1 MSDYTIL
8 LGGRI
13 YRDPWNR
20 IDEGALV
27 VQRDRIAW
35 VGPVAELPETWKG
48 RGVRKEFRGKVILP
62 GFNDNHLHT
71 AVFGDNE
78 TYPSLTGL
86 NEEEILGRLAESFA
100 HWPKNELIMA
110 FGWDYPDCP
119 EPHRSLLDQRFPEN
133 PVALIQFSGHGAW
146 VNSQMLKE
154 LGIDRE
160 TPDPEGGV
168 IVRDERGEPTGI
180 LRDAALHPIHRERFM
195 VLHRDRK
202 RLTSAVQRAL
212 GHYRS
217 YGITSVQDNTWLPQ
231 TIGVLRKLKKRGD
244 LTSRF
249 SCWPY
254 GVMPWVARLTDLR
267 RFDRLWFRK
276 GPWKYFLDGTFSTRT
291 AWLLEPYPGEPEN
304 YGTPVLKGEELDKV
318 LIRAAKKKRQA
329 AFHAIGDGAIHE
341 FLDRLEAVARE
352 YPVLKE
358 LRLRLEHAQL
368 VDPLDMERLQELGVL
383 IAAQPHAMG
392 NPTKDVEILG
402 KERALHAY
410 PHRSL
415 LEVGVPLSFG
425 SDIPGEPT
433 VRPFQAIHY
442 VVNREGPEA
451 LTLEEAVSA
460 YTLGSAYAE
469 FMEEEKGTLEEG
481 KLADFIVVD
490 ADPFGSASEKLQEI
504 EVSETWVG
512 GRQVFAR
519 RDEVA
524 RSSSGV

>member
-1 MSDYTIL
+1 MSDVTL
-8 LGGRI
+8 FVGGKI
-13 YRDPWNR
+13 YRDPWSP
-20 IDEGALV
+20 IEDGVLV
-27 VQRDRIAW
+27 VNGGRIAW
-35 VGPVAELPETWKG
+35 VGPEEELPERWRKKG
-48 RGVRKEFRGKVILP
+48 RRRDLGGKVVLP

-86 NEEEILGRLAESFA
+86 NEEQILARLEEHFA
-100 HWPKNELIMA
+100 DWSQGELIMA

-119 EPHRSLLDQRFPEN
+119 EPHRSLLDERFPNN

-146 VNSQMLKE
+146 VNSQMLEK
-154 LGIDRE
+154 LGIDRN

-168 IVRDERGEPTGI
+168 ILRDERGEPTGV
-180 LRDAALHPIHRERFM
+180 LRDAALHPIHRERFLL
-195 VLHRDRK
+195 LHRDRS
-202 RLTSAVQRAL
+202 RLTAAVERAL
-212 GHYRS
+212 AHYRS

-231 TIGVLRKLKKRGD
+231 TIGVLRKLKRRGV

-254 GVMPWVARLTDLR
+254 GVMPWVARFTDLR
-267 RFDRLWFRK
+267 RFDALWFRK

-291 AWLLEPYPGEPEN
+291 AWLIEPYPGEPDN
-304 YGTPVLKGEELDKV
+304 YGTPVLRGEELDRV
-318 LIRAAKKKRQA
+318 LVRAAKKGRQA

-341 FLDRLEAVARE
+341 FLDRLESVVHR
-352 YPVLKE
+352 YPVLKK

-368 VDPLDMERLQELGVL
+368 VDPLDMERLNELGVL
-383 IAAQPHAMG
+383 IAAQPHSMG
-392 NPTKDVEILG
+392 NPTKDVDILG

-415 LEVGVPLSFG
+415 LDAGVRLSFG

-451 LTLEEAVSA
+451 LTLEEALSA

-469 FMEEEKGTLEEG
+469 FMEGEKGTLEAG
-481 KLADFIVVD
+481 KLADFILLED
-490 ADPFGSASEKLQEI
+490 DPLQIAPERI
-504 EVSETWVG
+504 EELEVIETWVG
-512 GRQVFAR
+512 GRQVYQR
-519 RDEVA
+519 
-524 RSSSGV
+524 G

>member
-1 MSDYTIL
+1 MSDVRII
-8 LGGRI
+8 LGGKI
-13 YRDPWNR
+13 YRDPWNS
-20 IDEGALV
+20 IENGALV
-27 VQRDRIAW
+27 VQGERISW
-35 VGPVAELPETWKG
+35 VGPLSELPERWKSG
-48 RGVRKEFRGKVILP
+48 GERKELTGKVLLP

-86 NEEEILGRLAESFA
+86 NEGQILRRLEERFSD
-100 HWPKNELIMA
+100 WPKGELIMA
-110 FGWDYPDCP
+110 FGWDYPECP
-119 EPHRSLLDQRFPEN
+119 EPHRSLLDKRFPDN

-146 VNSQMLKE
+146 VNSRMLEK
-154 LGIDRE
+154 LRIDRE
-160 TPDPEGGV
+160 TPEPEGGV

-180 LRDAALHPIHRERFM
+180 LRDAALHAIHRERFM
-195 VLHRDRK
+195 VLHRDRR
-202 RLTSAVQRAL
+202 RLTAAVERAL
-212 GHYRS
+212 GHYRE

-231 TIGVLRKLKKRGD
+231 TIGVLRKLKREGR

-254 GVMPWVARLTDLR
+254 GVMPWVARFTDLR
-267 RFDRLWFRK
+267 RFDPFWFRK

-304 YGTPVLKGEELDKV
+304 RGTPVLRGEELDKV
-318 LIRAAKKKRQA
+318 LLRAAKKKRQA

-341 FLDRLEAVARE
+341 FLDRLESVARA

-368 VDPLDMERLQELGVL
+368 VDPLDMERLAELGVL

-392 NPTKDVEILG
+392 NPRKDVEILG

-410 PHRSL
+410 PHKSL
-415 LEVGVPLSFG
+415 LKAGVPLSFG

-451 LTLEEAVSA
+451 LSLAEAISA

-469 FMEEEKGTLEEG
+469 FMEKEKGTLQEG
-481 KLADFIVVD
+481 KLADFIVLD
-490 ADPFGSASEKLQEI
+490 LDPFEVASERIETI

-512 GRQVFAR
+512 GRQVFSR
-519 RDEVA
+519 EEVA
-524 RSSSGV
+524 GGS